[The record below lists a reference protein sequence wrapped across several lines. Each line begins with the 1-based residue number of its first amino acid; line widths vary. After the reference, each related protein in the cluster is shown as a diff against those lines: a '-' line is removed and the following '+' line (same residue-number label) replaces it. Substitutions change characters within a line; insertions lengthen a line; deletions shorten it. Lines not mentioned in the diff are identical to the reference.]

1 MNGDRLD
8 VFYHLY
14 LASKDGYKNL
24 WHCVQIILCLS
35 HGQAGVE
42 RGFSFN
48 KEMTRDNMKE
58 ETFVATRAVKDKL
71 VSLGGSPLDVPLTSA
86 LLTVVSNA
94 RAKYFQKLEDDK
106 ANAKNNEKTKN
117 V

>member
-1 MNGDRLD
+1 
-8 VFYHLY
+8 
-14 LASKDGYKNL
+14 
-24 WHCVQIILCLS
+24 
-35 HGQAGVE
+35 
-42 RGFSFN
+42 
-48 KEMTRDNMKE
+48 MKE

-71 VSLGGSPLDVPLTSA
+71 VSLGGSPLDVPLTPA
-86 LLTVVSNA
+86 LLTAVSNA